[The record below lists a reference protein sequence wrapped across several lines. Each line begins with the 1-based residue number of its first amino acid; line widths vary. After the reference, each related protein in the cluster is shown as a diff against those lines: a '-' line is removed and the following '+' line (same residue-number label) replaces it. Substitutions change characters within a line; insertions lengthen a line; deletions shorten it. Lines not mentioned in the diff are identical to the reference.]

1 MMKLGEAGLK
11 ELMRSEG
18 YRKWPYNLGD
28 GRTTIG
34 YGETNSGIVARY
46 RDKGISEPEARQLLE
61 QRANRDYIPHIARLA
76 SAIHYDLDQNQIDAL
91 ASFIYNLGPG
101 TLEKG
106 TTMGNALR
114 SRVRGQVAKAFLV
127 YDKARI
133 NGVIRRLPGL
143 TTRRQRERL
152 LWLKPALTPE
162 QIKVL
167 AWRQRLDRVRKQAA
181 ERRRKGQDP
190 WPANLHALADE
201 LKRNIR
207 RHT

>member
-1 MMKLGEAGLK
+1 MRLGAAGLQ

-18 YRKWPYNLGD
+18 YRRFPYNLGD
-28 GRTTIG
+28 GRITIG
-34 YGETNSGIVARY
+34 YGETNPSIVARY
-46 RDKGISEPEARQLLE
+46 AKSGISEPTARKLLE
-61 QRANRDYIPHIARLA
+61 NRANHDYIPHIARLA
-76 SAIHYDLDQNQIDAL
+76 SEIHYSLDQNQIDAL

-101 TLEKG
+101 VLEKG
-106 TTMGNALR
+106 TTMGSALR
-114 SRVRGQVAKAFLV
+114 SRNRGAVAQAFLV

-133 NGVIRRLPGL
+133 NGIIRVLPGL
-143 TTRRQRERL
+143 HTRRQRERL

-167 AWRQRLDRVRKQAA
+167 AWRKRLERVRQEASDRK
-181 ERRRKGQDP
+181 RKGENP
-190 WPANLHALADE
+190 WPAGLHALADE